1 MSATSPTPT
10 TSMRPS
16 YAAVLRIP
24 YARRTFA
31 TALLGRMSYGI
42 VPLSVMLAV
51 TRASDSYAVAGAA
64 MALFGATVVLLA
76 PARAALIDRYGP
88 PRALVPLMLA
98 HLTALGLLTVAVWR
112 PGAPVFVLG
121 ALTSLAGA
129 CVPPLGPTMR
139 AVWSGI
145 AEDRQLLQRA
155 YSLDGVAEE
164 LLFVSGP
171 LLVGVLAGFTVP
183 AVGIVVGAALM
194 AAGTAGFV
202 ASPVVRAMR
211 PAVRVARRGP
221 GDGRR
226 VLGRVRG
233 PVGAA
238 AGVGLAL
245 GSLDL
250 LVVVF
255 AGQHGHGGASVAW
268 TLAAL
273 SAGSAVGGL
282 LNGAVA
288 WRRPARIRLA
298 LLALGLGLALLGAGL
313 APGLGTLAVAM
324 TVAGFFVA
332 PALTTAYLIADEAV
346 APEAR
351 VRAGAWVNTATN
363 AGSTVGAAGAG
374 ILAGHLP
381 VAVCFALTGGAML
394 FTAVGVT
401 RGAGAAQV
409 VFPAHSPTRPPVCCS
424 PGGTPPVGRH
434 PSSSDSAPPA
444 PARTSSPSGV

>member
-1 MSATSPTPT
+1 MSATST
-10 TSMRPS
+10 RPS

-31 TALLGRMSYGI
+31 TALLGRLSYGV

-51 TRASDSYAVAGAA
+51 TRASGSYAVAGAA

-88 PRALVPLMLA
+88 RRALVPLLFA
-98 HLTALGLLTVAVWR
+98 HLTALGLLTAAVWR
-112 PGAPVFVLG
+112 PGAPAAVLG
-121 ALTSLAGA
+121 SLTALAGA

-139 AVWSGI
+139 AVWSTI
-145 AEDRQLLQRA
+145 AEDRLLLQRA

-202 ASPVVRAMR
+202 TSPALRGMR
-211 PAVRVARRGP
+211 PAVRGASRGTG
-221 GDGRR
+221 GDRR
-226 VLGRVRG
+226 VLGRIRG

-238 AGVGLAL
+238 AGVGLGL

-255 AGQHGHGGASVAW
+255 AGQHGHGAAGAAW
-268 TLAAL
+268 VLAAL
-273 SAGSAVGGL
+273 STGSAVGGL

-288 WRRPARIRLA
+288 WSWPARTRLTLMA
-298 LLALGLGLALLGAGL
+298 VGLGLALLGAGL

-324 TVAGFFVA
+324 TVAGVFVS
-332 PALTTAYLIADEAV
+332 PAITTAYLIADETV

-363 AGSTVGAAGAG
+363 AGSTIGSAGAG
-374 ILAGHLP
+374 VVAGHLP
-381 VAVCFALTGGAML
+381 VGVCFALTGVVVLALVSSL
-394 FTAVGVT
+394 F
-401 RGAGAAQV
+401 
-409 VFPAHSPTRPPVCCS
+409 PTRPPVYG
-424 PGGTPPVGRH
+424 PIRE
-434 PSSSDSAPPA
+434 
-444 PARTSSPSGV
+444 